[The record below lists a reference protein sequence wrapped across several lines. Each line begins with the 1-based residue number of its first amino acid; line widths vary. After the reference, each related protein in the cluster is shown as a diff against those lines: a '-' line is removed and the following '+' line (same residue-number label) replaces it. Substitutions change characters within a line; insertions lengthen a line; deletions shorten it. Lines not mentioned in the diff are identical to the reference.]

1 MGLAAG
7 LMGMM
12 GTVQGPGGFDPPKL
26 VPMSALLAIG
36 SLTIAGVVAG
46 LYPARKAAML
56 QPVEALRQEGILEL
70 DANMFQDLF
79 QEAYGAMRHNR
90 RRTALTMLGM
100 AWGIATVVMLLAY
113 GDGFGQACANIFA
126 NFGTKLVIVVP
137 GRTSMQAGGK
147 KAGMLVRFTQDDVE
161 TLTSNLP
168 QITQITPEVSKQASI
183 QFDTRVFTWAVTG
196 NYPNVFDV
204 RALKLDQGRFYN
216 PEDEIQRARVAVIGS
231 EAKEK
236 LFSGRNALG
245 EHIRVDGLSFEVIGV
260 LSAKMQEGND
270 DINRVVYV
278 PFSTMSDLKNT
289 HYLDTIW
296 FTYQTPE
303 YESLEQSVRTI
314 LAAEHKFSQTDR
326 QAVDVFNLMMQVH
339 QFEIITMGLKILM
352 GFIGTLTLGI
362 GGVGLMN
369 IMLVSVTQRT
379 REIGVQ
385 KALGAPR
392 RYILMQFLA
401 EALTITFIGGV
412 LGVILA
418 YAVALSVGRLTLYS
432 AFAKNGEAGD
442 IRLIISPG
450 TLIASTLILG
460 AVGLISGMIP
470 AFRASRLNPIEAL
483 RHE

>member
-1 MGLAAG
+1 MFR
-7 LMGMM
+7 GMFRGM
-12 GTVQGPGGFDPPKL
+12 FCD
-26 VPMSALLAIG
+26 LL
-36 SLTIAGVVAG
+36 
-46 LYPARKAAML
+46 R
-56 QPVEALRQEGILEL
+56 
-70 DANMFQDLF
+70 
-79 QEAYGAMRHNR
+79 EAYGAMRHNR

-113 GDGFGQACANIFA
+113 GNGFGQACTNIFA

-137 GRTSMQAGGK
+137 GRTSMQAGGQ
-147 KAGMLVRFTQDDVE
+147 KAGIPIRFTQDDVD
-161 TLTSNLP
+161 TLTTNLP
-168 QITQITPEVSKQASI
+168 QISRITPSVDKQASV
-183 QFDTRVFTWAVTG
+183 QYDTRIFTFTVTG
-196 NYPNVFDV
+196 NYPNVIDV
-204 RALKLDQGRFYN
+204 RALKLGQGRFYN

-245 EHIRVDGLSFEVIGV
+245 ERIRVNGLSFEVIGV

-270 DINRVVYV
+270 DINRVIYV

-303 YESLEQSVRTI
+303 YEELEQSVRTI
-314 LAAEHKFSQTDR
+314 MATQHKFNQTDR
-326 QAVDVFNLMMQVH
+326 QAVEVFNIMTQVH
-339 QFEIITMGLKILM
+339 QFEIITLGLKVLM

-385 KALGAPR
+385 KALGARR
-392 RYILMQFLA
+392 RYILLQFLA

-412 LGVILA
+412 LGVVLA

-432 AFAKNGEAGD
+432 AFAKNAEAGD
-442 IRLIISPG
+442 IRLIIAPG
-450 TLIASTLILG
+450 TLIAATLILG
-460 AVGLISGMIP
+460 IVGLVSGMIP
-470 AFRASRLNPIEAL
+470 AWRASHLDPIEAL

>member
-1 MGLAAG
+1 M
-7 LMGMM
+7 
-12 GTVQGPGGFDPPKL
+12 FRD
-26 VPMSALLAIG
+26 LL
-36 SLTIAGVVAG
+36 
-46 LYPARKAAML
+46 
-56 QPVEALRQEGILEL
+56 
-70 DANMFQDLF
+70 
-79 QEAYGAMRHNR
+79 QEAYAAMRHNR

-113 GDGFGQACANIFA
+113 GDGFGRACANIFA

-137 GRTSMQAGGK
+137 GKTSMQAGGQK
-147 KAGMLVRFTQDDVE
+147 SGVQIRFTQDDVDALS
-161 TLTSNLP
+161 TNLP
-168 QITQITPEVSKQASI
+168 QITHITPSVDKQANV
-183 QFDTRVFTWAVTG
+183 QYDNRDFTFTVTG
-196 NYPNVFDV
+196 NDPNVYAI
-204 RALKLDQGRFYN
+204 RSLKLDQGRFYN
-216 PEDEIQRARVAVIGS
+216 MEDQVQRARVAVIGS

-245 EHIRVDGLSFEVIGV
+245 DHIRVDGLSFEVVGI

-278 PFSTMSDLKNT
+278 PFTTMGDLKDT

-296 FTYQTPE
+296 FNFDTPE
-303 YESLEQSVRTI
+303 FERIEPAVRSI
-314 LAAEHKFSQTDR
+314 LSAQHKFSESDR
-326 QAVDVFNLMMQVH
+326 EAVRVFNLMTQLH
-339 QFEIITMGLKILM
+339 QFEIITLGLKILM

-401 EALTITFIGGV
+401 EALTITAIGGV
-412 LGVILA
+412 FGVILA
-418 YAVALSVGRLTLYS
+418 YVVALSVGRLTLYS

-442 IRLIISPG
+442 IRLLITPG

>member
-1 MGLAAG
+1 MEIR
-7 LMGMM
+7 
-12 GTVQGPGGFDPPKL
+12 D
-26 VPMSALLAIG
+26 LL
-36 SLTIAGVVAG
+36 
-46 LYPARKAAML
+46 
-56 QPVEALRQEGILEL
+56 
-70 DANMFQDLF
+70 
-79 QEAYGAMRHNR
+79 QEAYTAMRHDR

-137 GRTSMQAGGK
+137 GTTSMQAGGQK
-147 KAGMLVRFTQDDVE
+147 SGVNIRFTQDDVE
-161 TLTSNLP
+161 ALNTNLP
-168 QITQITPEVSKQASI
+168 QITHITPSVDKQVSVQYENR
-183 QFDTRVFTWAVTG
+183 DFTWSVTG
-196 NYPNVFDV
+196 NDPNVYDI
-204 RALKLDQGRFYN
+204 RSLKLAQGRFYN
-216 PEDEIQRARVAVIGS
+216 MEDQVQRGRVAVIGS

-245 EHIRVDGLSFEVIGV
+245 EHIRLNGLSFEVVGV

-278 PFSTMSDLKNT
+278 PFTTMSDFKST

-296 FTYQTPE
+296 FNYQTPE
-303 YESLEQSVRTI
+303 FERIEPAVRSI
-314 LAAEHKFSQTDR
+314 LAGQHKFNEADR
-326 QAVDVFNLMMQVH
+326 QAVQVFNLMTQLH
-339 QFEIITMGLKILM
+339 QFEIITLGLKILM

-385 KALGAPR
+385 KALGAKR
-392 RYILMQFLA
+392 RYILIQFLA

-418 YAVALSVGRLTLYS
+418 YGVALSVGRLTLYS

-442 IRLIISPG
+442 IRLIIAPV
-450 TLIASTLILG
+450 TLIASTTILG

-470 AFRASRLNPIEAL
+470 ALRASRLDPIESL

>member
-1 MGLAAG
+1 
-7 LMGMM
+7 MM
-12 GTVQGPGGFDPPKL
+12 RD
-26 VPMSALLAIG
+26 LLHE
-36 SLTIAGVVAG
+36 S
-46 LYPARKAAML
+46 Y
-56 QPVEALRQEGILEL
+56 
-70 DANMFQDLF
+70 N
-79 QEAYGAMRHNR
+79 AMRHNR

-137 GRTSMQAGGK
+137 GRTSMQAGGQ
-147 KAGMLVRFTQDDVE
+147 KAGVPIRFTQDDIE
-161 TLTSNLP
+161 ILTTNLP
-168 QITQITPEVSKQASI
+168 QISHITPEANKQTSV
-183 QFDTRVFTWAVTG
+183 QYDTRVFTFGVTG
-196 NYPNVFDV
+196 NNPDV
-204 RALKLDQGRFYN
+204 IAIRALKLEQGRFYN
-216 PEDEIQRARVAVIGS
+216 MEDQIQRARVAVIGS

-245 EHIRVDGLSFEVIGV
+245 ERIRVNGLSFEVVGV

-278 PFSTMSDLKNT
+278 PFSTMSDLKDT
-289 HYLDTIW
+289 HYLDSIW

-303 YESLEQSVRTI
+303 YEQLEQAVRAIMATQ
-314 LAAEHKFSQTDR
+314 HKFNQTDR
-326 QAVDVFNLMMQVH
+326 QAVEVFNLMTQVH
-339 QFEIITMGLKILM
+339 QFEIIALGLKILM

-385 KALGAPR
+385 KALGARR
-392 RYILMQFLA
+392 RYILLQFLA
-401 EALTITFIGGV
+401 EALTITFIGGA
-412 LGVILA
+412 LGVLLA
-418 YAVALSVGRLTLYS
+418 YVVALSVGRLTLYS

-442 IRLIISPG
+442 IRLIIAPG

-460 AVGLISGMIP
+460 AVGLISGMVP
-470 AFRASRLNPIEAL
+470 ALRAARMDPIEAL

>member
-1 MGLAAG
+1 M
-7 LMGMM
+7 
-12 GTVQGPGGFDPPKL
+12 FHD
-26 VPMSALLAIG
+26 LL
-36 SLTIAGVVAG
+36 
-46 LYPARKAAML
+46 
-56 QPVEALRQEGILEL
+56 
-70 DANMFQDLF
+70 

-113 GDGFGQACANIFA
+113 GDGFGRACANIFA

-137 GRTSMQAGGK
+137 GRTSMQAGGQ
-147 KAGMLVRFTQDDVE
+147 KAGVLVRFTQDDVE
-161 TLTSNLP
+161 TLTTNLP
-168 QITQITPEVSKQASI
+168 QITHVTPEVSKQASI
-183 QFDTRVFTWAVTG
+183 QYDTRVFTWAVSG
-196 NYPNVFDV
+196 NYPNVIDV
-204 RALKLDQGRFYN
+204 RALKLAQGRFYN
-216 PEDEIQRARVAVIGS
+216 PEDQIQHARVAVIGS

-245 EHIRVDGLSFEVIGV
+245 EHIRVDGLSFEIIGV

-270 DINRVVYV
+270 DINRVIYV
-278 PFSTMSDLKNT
+278 PFSTMSELKNT

-314 LAAEHKFSQTDR
+314 LAAQHKFNETDR

-339 QFEIITMGLKILM
+339 QFEIITLGLKVLM

-385 KALGAPR
+385 KALGAQR
-392 RYILMQFLA
+392 RYILLQFLA

-442 IRLIISPG
+442 IRLIIAPG

-460 AVGLISGMIP
+460 AVGLVSGMVP
-470 AFRASRLNPIEAL
+470 AFRASRLDPIEAL

>member
-1 MGLAAG
+1 M
-7 LMGMM
+7 
-12 GTVQGPGGFDPPKL
+12 FHD
-26 VPMSALLAIG
+26 LL
-36 SLTIAGVVAG
+36 
-46 LYPARKAAML
+46 R
-56 QPVEALRQEGILEL
+56 
-70 DANMFQDLF
+70 
-79 QEAYGAMRHNR
+79 EAYGAMRHNR

-113 GDGFGQACANIFA
+113 GDGFGRACANIFA
-126 NFGTKLVIVVP
+126 NFGSKLVIVVP
-137 GRTSMQAGGK
+137 GRTSMQAGGQ
-147 KAGMLVRFTQDDVE
+147 KAGVLVRFTQDDLE
-161 TLTSNLP
+161 TLTTNLP
-168 QITQITPEVSKQASI
+168 QITHITPEVSKQASI
-183 QFDTRVFTWAVTG
+183 QYDTRVFTWAVSG
-196 NYPNVFDV
+196 NYPNVIDV
-204 RALKLDQGRFYN
+204 RALKLGQGRFYN

-245 EHIRVDGLSFEVIGV
+245 ERIRVDGLSFEVIGV

-278 PFSTMSDLKNT
+278 PFSTMSELKNT
-289 HYLDTIW
+289 HYLDTVW

-314 LAAEHKFSQTDR
+314 LATQHKFNQTDR
-326 QAVDVFNLMMQVH
+326 QAVQVFNLMMQVH
-339 QFEIITMGLKILM
+339 QFEIITLGLKILM

-385 KALGAPR
+385 KALGAQR
-392 RYILMQFLA
+392 RYILLQFLA

-412 LGVILA
+412 LGVLLA

-442 IRLIISPG
+442 IRLIIAPG

-460 AVGLISGMIP
+460 AVGLISGMVP
-470 AFRASRLNPIEAL
+470 AFRASRLDPIEAL

>member
-1 MGLAAG
+1 MR
-7 LMGMM
+7 
-12 GTVQGPGGFDPPKL
+12 D
-26 VPMSALLAIG
+26 LL
-36 SLTIAGVVAG
+36 
-46 LYPARKAAML
+46 
-56 QPVEALRQEGILEL
+56 
-70 DANMFQDLF
+70 

-113 GDGFGQACANIFA
+113 GDGFGRACANIFA

-137 GRTSMQAGGK
+137 GKTSMQAGGQK
-147 KAGMLVRFTQDDVE
+147 SGVDVRFTQEDVDA
-161 TLTSNLP
+161 LTTNLP
-168 QITQITPEVSKQASI
+168 QITHITPSVDKQSVVAYENRSFTFSVS
-183 QFDTRVFTWAVTG
+183 G
-196 NYPNVFDV
+196 NYPNVYDI
-204 RALKLDQGRFYN
+204 RSLKQGQGRFYN
-216 PEDEIQRARVAVIGS
+216 MEDQVQRAHVAVIGS
-231 EAKEK
+231 EAKDK

-245 EHIRVDGLSFEVIGV
+245 EHIRLDGISFEVVGV

-270 DINRVVYV
+270 DINRVVYI
-278 PFSTMSDLKNT
+278 PFTTMSDLKST

-296 FTYQTPE
+296 FNYQTPE
-303 YESLEQSVRTI
+303 YQRIEPAVRTI
-314 LAAEHKFSQTDR
+314 LAGQHKFNETDR
-326 QAVDVFNLMMQVH
+326 EAVRVFNLMNQLH
-339 QFEIITMGLKILM
+339 QFEIITLGLKVLM

-385 KALGAPR
+385 KALGAKR
-392 RYILMQFLA
+392 GYILMQFLA
-401 EALTITFIGGV
+401 EALTITAIGGL

-418 YAVALSVGRLTLYS
+418 YVVALSIGRLTLYS

-442 IRLIISPG
+442 IRLMIQPA

-460 AVGLISGMIP
+460 MVGLVSGMIP
-470 AFRASRLNPIEAL
+470 ALRASRLDPIESL

>member
-1 MGLAAG
+1 M
-7 LMGMM
+7 
-12 GTVQGPGGFDPPKL
+12 FRD
-26 VPMSALLAIG
+26 LL
-36 SLTIAGVVAG
+36 
-46 LYPARKAAML
+46 R
-56 QPVEALRQEGILEL
+56 
-70 DANMFQDLF
+70 
-79 QEAYGAMRHNR
+79 EAYGAMRHNR

-137 GRTSMQAGGK
+137 GRTSVQAGGQ
-147 KAGMLVRFTQDDVE
+147 KAGVLVRMTLDDIE
-161 TLTSNLP
+161 TLSTNLP
-168 QITQITPEVSKQASI
+168 QITNITPEVSKTAHI
-183 QFDTRVFTWAVTG
+183 QYDTRVFDFSVTG
-196 NYPNVFDV
+196 NYPNVLPI
-204 RALKLDQGRFYN
+204 RSLKMGPGRFYN
-216 PEDEIQRARVAVIGS
+216 AEDQIQHARVAVIGS

-245 EHIRVDGLSFEVIGV
+245 EHIRLDGLSFEVIGV

-270 DINRVVYV
+270 DINRVIYV
-278 PFSTMSDLKNT
+278 PFTTMSDLKDT
-289 HYLDTIW
+289 HYLDSIW

-303 YESLEQSVRTI
+303 YERLEQSVRSV
-314 LAAEHKFSQTDR
+314 LAGPHKFNQTDR
-326 QAVDVFNLMMQVH
+326 QAVRVFNLMMQVH
-339 QFEIITMGLKILM
+339 QFEIITLGLKVLM

-418 YAVALSVGRLTLYS
+418 YTVALSVGRLTLYS

-442 IRLIISPG
+442 IRLIIAPG
-450 TLIASTLILG
+450 TLIAATLILG
-460 AVGLISGMIP
+460 MVGLISGMVP
-470 AFRASRLNPIEAL
+470 AFRASRLDPIEAL

>member
-1 MGLAAG
+1 MLH
-7 LMGMM
+7 
-12 GTVQGPGGFDPPKL
+12 D
-26 VPMSALLAIG
+26 LL
-36 SLTIAGVVAG
+36 
-46 LYPARKAAML
+46 
-56 QPVEALRQEGILEL
+56 
-70 DANMFQDLF
+70 

-113 GDGFGQACANIFA
+113 GDGFGRACANIFA

-137 GRTSMQAGGK
+137 GRTSMQAGGQ
-147 KAGMLVRFTQDDVE
+147 KAGALVRFTQDDVE
-161 TLTSNLP
+161 TLTTNLP
-168 QITQITPEVSKQASI
+168 QITHITPEVSKQASV
-183 QFDTRVFTWAVTG
+183 QYDTRMFTWSVSG
-196 NYPNVFDV
+196 NYPNVIDV
-204 RALKLDQGRFYN
+204 RALKLAQGRFYN

-245 EHIRVDGLSFEVIGV
+245 QHIRVDGLSFEIVGV
-260 LSAKMQEGND
+260 LGAKMQEGND
-270 DINRVVYV
+270 DINRVIYV
-278 PFSTMSDLKNT
+278 PFSTMSEIKST

-303 YESLEQSVRTI
+303 YQSLEQSVRTI
-314 LAAEHKFSQTDR
+314 MATQHKFNQTDR
-326 QAVDVFNLMMQVH
+326 QAVEVFNLMTQVH
-339 QFEIITMGLKILM
+339 QFEIITLGLKVLM

-401 EALTITFIGGV
+401 EALTITFMGGV

-418 YAVALSVGRLTLYS
+418 YIVALSVGRLTLYS

-442 IRLIISPG
+442 IRLIIAPG

-460 AVGLISGMIP
+460 AVGLVSGMIP
-470 AFRASRLNPIEAL
+470 AFRASRLDPIEAL

>member
-1 MGLAAG
+1 M
-7 LMGMM
+7 
-12 GTVQGPGGFDPPKL
+12 VND
-26 VPMSALLAIG
+26 LL
-36 SLTIAGVVAG
+36 
-46 LYPARKAAML
+46 
-56 QPVEALRQEGILEL
+56 
-70 DANMFQDLF
+70 
-79 QEAYGAMRHNR
+79 QEAYAAMRHNR

-113 GDGFGQACANIFA
+113 GDGFGQACAAIFA
-126 NFGTKLVIVVP
+126 NFGTRLVIVVP
-137 GRTSMQAGGK
+137 GQTSMQAGGQK
-147 KAGMLVRFTQDDVE
+147 SGVAVRFTQEDVDA
-161 TLTSNLP
+161 LTTNLP
-168 QITQITPEVSKQASI
+168 QITHITPEVSKQANV
-183 QFDTRVFTWAVTG
+183 QYDNRVYSFAVTG
-196 NYPNVFDV
+196 NEPTVMAI
-204 RALKLDQGRFYN
+204 RSLKLDQGRFYN
-216 PEDEIQRARVAVIGS
+216 LEDQVQRARVAVIGA

-245 EHIRVDGLSFEVIGV
+245 EHIRLDGLSFEVIGV
-260 LSAKMQEGND
+260 LTAKMQEGND

-278 PFSTMSDLKNT
+278 PFTTMSDLKDT

-296 FTYQTPE
+296 FNYQTPE
-303 YESLEQSVRTI
+303 YEQLEPAVRTI
-314 LAAEHKFSQTDR
+314 LATQHKFSSADR
-326 QAVDVFNLMMQVH
+326 QAVRVFNLMMQVH

-401 EALTITFIGGV
+401 EALTITFIGGL

-418 YAVALSVGRLTLYS
+418 YVVALSVGRLTLYS

-442 IRLIISPG
+442 IRLIIAPG
-450 TLIASTLILG
+450 TLIASTMILG
-460 AVGLISGMIP
+460 LVGLISGMIP

>member
-1 MGLAAG
+1 
-7 LMGMM
+7 MM
-12 GTVQGPGGFDPPKL
+12 RD
-26 VPMSALLAIG
+26 LL
-36 SLTIAGVVAG
+36 
-46 LYPARKAAML
+46 
-56 QPVEALRQEGILEL
+56 
-70 DANMFQDLF
+70 
-79 QEAYGAMRHNR
+79 QEAYTAMRHNR

-113 GDGFGQACANIFA
+113 GNGFGQACANIFA

-137 GRTSMQAGGK
+137 GKTSMQAGGQ
-147 KAGMLVRFTQDDVE
+147 KAGIPIRFTQDDVE
-161 TLTSNLP
+161 ALTTNLP
-168 QITQITPEVSKQASI
+168 QITHITPEVSKQASV
-183 QFDTRVFTWAVTG
+183 QYDTRAFTWPVTG
-196 NYPNVFDV
+196 NDPNVLDV
-204 RALKLDQGRFYN
+204 RSLKLDQGRFYN
-216 PEDEIQRARVAVIGS
+216 LEDQIQRARVAVIGS

-245 EHIRVDGLSFEVIGV
+245 EHIRLDGLSFEVIGV
-260 LSAKMQEGND
+260 LTAKMQEGND

-278 PFSTMSDLKNT
+278 PFTSMGDLKDT
-289 HYLDTIW
+289 RYLDSIW
-296 FTYQTPE
+296 FNYQTPE
-303 YESLEQSVRTI
+303 YERLEQAVRAI
-314 LAAEHKFSQTDR
+314 LAVPHKFNQSDR
-326 QAVDVFNLMMQVH
+326 QAVRVFNIMMQVH
-339 QFEIITMGLKILM
+339 QFEIITLGLKILM

-392 RYILMQFLA
+392 RYILLQFLA

-412 LGVILA
+412 LGVVLA

-442 IRLIISPG
+442 IRLIIAPG

-460 AVGLISGMIP
+460 AVGLVSGMIP
-470 AFRASRLNPIEAL
+470 ALRASRLDPIEAL